1 MPNSHR
7 PDPLLRDEFDT
18 VADAARREPASVS
31 PIAPDADSGA
41 RRATRIGLALSL
53 AGLVAALGWAAFA
66 PLDEGV
72 PAPGS
77 VVVDTKRKAV
87 QHPVGGIVRGVQVG
101 EGAMVR
107 KGDLLLTLDDAAA
120 RANHEAV
127 RQRYLGLRAA
137 EARLVA
143 ERDGKPEMVAHPDL
157 AAAQSDPVIQTQW
170 LAQQGLLASRRA
182 ALAAEL
188 AGLSASALGRKLARI
203 ESQIGEAKAPPPRP
217 LRPRAARS

>member
-31 PIAPDADSGA
+31 PIAPDADSGR

-53 AGLVAALGWAAFA
+53 AGLVSALGWAAFA

-87 QHPVGGIVRGVQVG
+87 QH
-101 EGAMVR
+101 
-107 KGDLLLTLDDAAA
+107 
-120 RANHEAV
+120 
-127 RQRYLGLRAA
+127 LR
-137 EARLVA
+137 EKLV
-143 ERDGKPEMVAHPDL
+143 
-157 AAAQSDPVIQTQW
+157 
-170 LAQQGLLASRRA
+170 
-182 ALAAEL
+182 
-188 AGLSASALGRKLARI
+188 
-203 ESQIGEAKAPPPRP
+203 
-217 LRPRAARS
+217 